1 MGETIRNKSNQLLTS
16 TTLHSV
22 LFMMLS
28 LFSIQTGVLQF
39 SWQEVFFG
47 QGNSQF
53 TLLVSRLP
61 RLMAVVLS
69 GASLSISGLIMQT
82 IHANRFV
89 SPSTTGTM
97 DWARLGILV
106 SMIVFRNQA
115 PLLQMTIAFGFAL
128 LGSLLFV
135 LFIQQLKVKN
145 KLLVPLIGMI
155 MGSVISSFTTFVAYQ
170 MNLVQS
176 MTTYLQGS
184 FSLIV
189 KGEYELLLVGIPF
202 LLIAM
207 IFASRF
213 TIVGMGKT
221 ITTNLGLNYNTMVT
235 IALII
240 VSVMT
245 SSVVVTIGT
254 IPFVGLIIPNMVTM
268 IKGDHLKNSIGMT
281 ALLGA
286 NFLLLCDLISRRLI
300 FPYEISI
307 SVIISILGA
316 ILFMNMIKKGDSK

>member
-1 MGETIRNKSNQLLTS
+1 MNPLKYKHNQLLAS

-22 LFMMLS
+22 LFVMLS
-28 LFSIQTGVLQF
+28 LLSISTGILDF
-39 SWQEVFFG
+39 SWKDVLLS

-53 TLLVSRLP
+53 TLLVSRIP
-61 RLMAVVLS
+61 RLLAVILS
-69 GASLSISGLIMQT
+69 GASLSIAGLLTQT

-106 SMIVFRNQA
+106 SMIAFRNQS
-115 PLLQMTIAFGFAL
+115 PFLQMSVAFGFAFG
-128 LGSLLFV
+128 GSFLFV

-145 KLLVPLIGMI
+145 NIIVPLIGMI
-155 MGSVISSFTTFVAYQ
+155 MGNVISSLTTFIAYQ
-170 MNLVQS
+170 MNLIQS
-176 MTTYLQGS
+176 MSTYLQAS

-189 KGEYELLLVGIPF
+189 KGEYELLYVGIPF
-202 LLIAM
+202 LILAI

-235 IALII
+235 IALVI
-240 VSVMT
+240 VSAMT
-245 SSVVVTIGT
+245 SSVVVTIGM
-254 IPFVGLIIPNMVTM
+254 IPFVGLIIPNMVTL
-268 IKGDHLKNSIGMT
+268 IKGDHLKNSIGFT

-300 FPYEISI
+300 YPYEISI

-316 ILFMNMIKKGDSK
+316 ILFMNMIRKGIKS